1 MKIIGNMSR
10 IKDEQNAKGG
20 LSALFG
26 TTEHAGELQPLEDRP
41 LASKEEIEGTLEERT
56 REALRQALE
65 RRQYLKA
72 GRPPKGCGA
81 KQPGYTRMTF
91 IVSPEKQER
100 LREIALREGLF
111 LRELLEEGIDMI
123 IAKYGKEERI

>member
-1 MKIIGNMSR
+1 MSR
-10 IKDEQNAKGG
+10 IKDEKNAKGG
-20 LSALFG
+20 LNALFG
-26 TTEHAGELQPLEDRP
+26 STEAAGQLQPLEDRP
-41 LASKEEIEGTLEERT
+41 LASKEEIEETLGEDT
-56 REALRQALE
+56 RGALRQALE

-72 GRPPKGCGA
+72 GRPPKGSSP

-91 IVSPEKQER
+91 IVSPEKQES

>member
-1 MKIIGNMSR
+1 MSR

-20 LSALFG
+20 LNALFG
-26 TTEHAGELQPLEDRP
+26 STEAAGQLQPLENRP
-41 LASKEEIEGTLEERT
+41 LASKEEIVEALGEDT

-72 GRPPKGCGA
+72 GRPPKGSGP

-123 IAKYGKEERI
+123 IAKYDKEERI